1 MAMPSTATVHT
12 SGETSLRLDDAA
24 ALEELCG
31 RLRARRDESKVRIR
45 ICMTGCRAQGAEE
58 LMAAFREEIQRRGLS
73 EVEIVPTG
81 CHGFCAMAPV
91 LVVEPAG
98 IFYGGI
104 SAADVPE
111 IVEQTVLAG
120 KPVERLLYRDPESGI
135 LVPLARD
142 IPFYKKQMKIV
153 LRNCGEIDPTDMD
166 EYIRR
171 DGYAALAR
179 VLSSMTPEDVVRE
192 MTTSGLRGRG
202 GAGFPTGRKWSL
214 AAASQGT
221 PKYMVCNADEGDP
234 GAFMDRAVL
243 EGDPHSIIEGMA
255 IAAYAIGATEGI
267 VYVRAEYPI
276 AVEHMHVA
284 LRQAEA
290 RGLLGE
296 RILGSVFSFRIQV
309 KKGSGAFVCGEETA
323 LIASIEGRR
332 GMPRPRPPFPAQSGI
347 WGKPTCI
354 NNVETLA
361 NVPPILLKGGAWYA
375 SIGTPK
381 STGTKVFALAG
392 KVNNT
397 GLVEVPM
404 GVPLRDVVF
413 AVGGGIPEGR
423 AFKAVQTGG
432 PSGGCIPKEHLDLP
446 VDYDSL
452 ATVGAIMG
460 SGGMIVADDR
470 TCMVDVA
477 RFFMEFIQDESCGK
491 CVPCRIGTKRML
503 ESLEE
508 ICAGR
513 GTERD
518 IELLQ
523 ELASSIRDTAL
534 CGLGQTAPNPVLTTL
549 RYFADE
555 YRAHIQDKRCPAGVC
570 KELISYVIVAERC
583 TGCGACRKVCPVPCI
598 AGEKKKPHVIDQ
610 QLCVRCGACHAA
622 CRFDA
627 IEIR

>member
-1 MAMPSTATVHT
+1 MPAAVAERMT
-12 SGETSLRLDDAA
+12 SPS
-24 ALEELCG
+24 ALEALRT
-31 RLRARRDESKVRIR
+31 RLRAGRDDTRVRIR
-45 ICMTGCRAQGAEE
+45 ICDTGCRAHGAEAV
-58 LMAAFREEIQRRGLS
+58 MAAFRAELERRALHA
-73 EVEIVPTG
+73 VEIVPTG
-81 CHGFCAMAPV
+81 CHGFCALAPV
-91 LVVEPAG
+91 LVVDPAG

-111 IVEQTVLAG
+111 IVEKTVMG
-120 KPVERLLYRDPESGI
+120 GEPVERLLYRHPDTGAP
-135 LVPLARD
+135 VPLARD
-142 IPFYKKQMKIV
+142 IPFYQKQMKVV
-153 LRNCGEIDPTDMD
+153 LRNCGDIDPTDIR

-171 DGYAALAR
+171 DGYASLAK
-179 VLSSMTPEDVVRE
+179 VLASMTPEEVVQE
-192 MTTSGLRGRG
+192 VTTSGLRGRG

-214 AAASQGT
+214 AAASTGE

-243 EGDPHSIIEGMA
+243 EGDPHSVLEGMA
-255 IAAYAIGATEGI
+255 IAAYAIGASEGV

-276 AVEHMHVA
+276 AVEHLGIA
-284 LRQAEA
+284 LRQAEEL
-290 RGLLGE
+290 GLLGNG
-296 RILGSVFSFRIQV
+296 ILGSAFNLRMQV

-361 NVPPILLKGGAWYA
+361 NVPPILLRGGTWYA
-375 SIGTPK
+375 SIGTEK
-381 STGTKVFALAG
+381 SKGTKVFALAG
-392 KVNNT
+392 KVRNT
-397 GLVEVPM
+397 GHVEVPM
-404 GVPLRDVVF
+404 GVPLREVVF
-413 AVGGGIPEGR
+413 GVGGGIPDGR
-423 AFKAVQTGG
+423 SFKAVQTGG
-432 PSGGCIPKEHLDLP
+432 PSGGCIPEEHLDLP
-446 VDYDSL
+446 VDYESL
-452 ATVGAIMG
+452 AAVGAIMG

-470 TCMVDVA
+470 TCMVDVS
-477 RFFMEFIQDESCGK
+477 RFFMDFIQDESCGK

-513 GTERD
+513 GTARD

-523 ELASSIRDTAL
+523 ELAASIKDTAL

-549 RYFADE
+549 RYFAEE
-555 YRAHIQDKRCPAGVC
+555 YRAHIEDHRCPAGVC
-570 KELISYVIVAERC
+570 KELVSYVILADKC
-583 TGCGACRKVCPVPCI
+583 TGCMACKKVCPVPCI
-598 AGEKKKPHVIDQ
+598 TGERKKPHLIDQ
-610 QLCVRCGACHAA
+610 QACIRCGACHTA